1 MDNPVTWFQTKFA
14 PQVTHRF
21 REKGYSLK
29 GCTLPGEHLGAQ
41 TFRFYLQARG
51 RAVLR
56 GGSGKYN
63 FQNNALTSV
72 DVSALTYDYAV
83 KVKKDDV
90 RRMSV
95 NAVDAQAKAAAEG
108 CGTTANQV
116 VIDALAG
123 LTVGTGISNILADNN
138 LGGTGTA
145 FRITDLIQAAERM
158 DALGV
163 PRDGNRWGI
172 IPSRWWSI
180 AAMSELFSSGD
191 YKGEVTG
198 IPREEIRNFHTINWI
213 MMPDEFF
220 GAAAADH
227 VAHAWHRDAVGTA
240 TIDNGELRT
249 EMNPLPD
256 EPSYALV
263 TDFDMATAAL
273 QPNSIIRVT
282 RQRLSAY
289 PTATTAL

>member
-1 MDNPVTWFQTKFA
+1 MDNPVVWFQTKFS

-21 REKGYSLK
+21 REKGYSLRM
-29 GCTLPGEHLGAQ
+29 CTTPGEHLGAQ

-63 FQNNALTSV
+63 FQNNALSSV

-83 KVKKDDV
+83 KVRKDDV

-95 NAVDAQAKAAAEG
+95 NSVDAQSKAAAEG

-116 VIDALAG
+116 VIDSMAALTLGAG
-123 LTVGTGISNILADNN
+123 LGNILAPQN
-138 LGGTGTA
+138 LGGTGTP
-145 FRITDLIQAAERM
+145 FRITDLIQTAERM

-163 PRDGNRWGI
+163 PRDGNRWGY

-180 AAMSELFSSGD
+180 AAMSELFSSSD
-191 YKGEVTG
+191 YKGETNG

-220 GAAAADH
+220 GTGADF
-227 VAHAWHRDAVGTA
+227 VAHAWHKDAVGTA

-249 EMNPLPD
+249 AMNEIPD
-256 EPSYALV
+256 EPAYALV

-273 QPNSIIRVT
+273 QANSIVRIT
-282 RQRLSAY
+282 RQAASAY
-289 PTATTAL
+289 PTATSAL